1 MPRRESRSGGIG
13 RERCGYHLRR
23 EYTICV
29 VSYVVSYVEYIIFSN
44 TRIQVSHFIVED
56 LLKHTTIITHTYVIT
71 QLTYGS

>member
-1 MPRRESRSGGIG
+1 MTRRESRSGGIG

-23 EYTICV
+23 EYTIC
-29 VSYVVSYVEYIIFSN
+29 VVSYVEYIIFSN